1 MKTMSAAKIAPMV
14 ATLLS
19 DVAKDVTGQVFG
31 VRKNEIFVFSR
42 PRPVKTMQRS
52 EGWTVQSIS
61 EELLPAMRPVMGPL
75 ERSADIWPYDP
86 V

>member
-1 MKTMSAAKIAPMV
+1 MV
-14 ATLLS
+14 AALLS
-19 DVAKDVTGQVFG
+19 DAAKDVTGQVFG

-52 EGWTVQSIS
+52 EGWTVQSIA

-75 ERSADIWPYDP
+75 ERPADIWPYDP